1 MDQQAR
7 SRINTPAS
15 QLRPSLRPTGAD
27 REATEVGKVVKKV
40 TTNTQ
45 GYRYDDDDEK
55 EIIIVDENKPATGG
69 K

>member
-1 MDQQAR
+1 
-7 SRINTPAS
+7 
-15 QLRPSLRPTGAD
+15 LRPTGAD
-27 REATEVGKVVKKV
+27 REATEVGKIVKRV

-55 EIIIVDENKPATGG
+55 EIIIVDENKQAAGG

>member
-1 MDQQAR
+1 
-7 SRINTPAS
+7 
-15 QLRPSLRPTGAD
+15 LRPKEAD
-27 REATEVGKVVKKV
+27 REATEVGKIVKRV

-55 EIIIVDENKPATGG
+55 EIIIVDENKPAVRG

>member
-1 MDQQAR
+1 MDQQAK

-27 REATEVGKVVKKV
+27 REATEVGKVIKRV

-45 GYRYDDDDEK
+45 GYRYDDEDEK
-55 EIIIVDENKPATGG
+55 EIIIVDENNQAVGG